1 MPPAPSTRTRRLRG
15 LIRQLGPLPTPT
27 PSLAGED
34 EGGPLPLVRV
44 ADLDVDASTNQ
55 GGWNQ
60 ADQRRRMFRTPTWAK
75 QTISLRP
82 THTLPLLRNIDRRIG
97 DFASVRRMTGSTM
110 FSGMAVVRGAELLF
124 EKYAEDFGP
133 EHVHS
138 MQSMTK
144 TNLNLSE
151 QPPAGPAAPANPPAP
166 CTAALS
172 ALPAVPLSRAP
183 VL

>member
-1 MPPAPSTRTRRLRG
+1 MLPPPGTRARRLRG
-15 LIRQLGPLPTPT
+15 LLRQLCPLPTPT
-27 PSLAGED
+27 PSPAGAGEH
-34 EGGPLPLVRV
+34 EGGPLPLLRV

-110 FSGMAVVRGAELLF
+110 FSGMAVVRGAQLLF
-124 EKYAEDFGP
+124 EKYADDFGP

-151 QPPAGPAAPANPPAP
+151 QPTANPPASPLHCRP
-166 CTAALS
+166 CAAPC
-172 ALPAVPLSRAP
+172 AAP
-183 VL
+183 C

>member
-1 MPPAPSTRTRRLRG
+1 MLPAPGTRTRRLRG
-15 LIRQLGPLPTPT
+15 LLRQLAPLPTPS
-27 PSLAGED
+27 PSPAGED

-144 TNLNLSE
+144 TNLNLSASAQPPC
-151 QPPAGPAAPANPPAP
+151 QPPADCPADTPPVKSP
-166 CTAALS
+166 CPVT
-172 ALPAVPLSRAP
+172 LP
-183 VL
+183 

>member
-1 MPPAPSTRTRRLRG
+1 MLPAPGTRTRRLRG
-15 LIRQLGPLPTPT
+15 LIRQLHPLPTPS
-27 PSLAGED
+27 PSPAGEDD

-110 FSGMAVVRGAELLF
+110 FSGMVVVRGAELLF

-151 QPPAGPAAPANPPAP
+151 
-166 CTAALS
+166 
-172 ALPAVPLSRAP
+172 
-183 VL
+183 